1 MISAELWSA
10 MDKLLQAVSENNVA
24 FGGKIVICTGDFRQ
38 LPPPTGRF
46 LLLSNSVLANFEVRY
61 LKHYVR
67 MQNQQGKRLL
77 DLLSEYPV
85 TEACIKEC
93 CEIIDKFC
101 NFVSTWS
108 EVPLDI
114 LRVFST
120 RNAEKEAVEER
131 ISFVTTHQNIQ
142 SVSFQCKDEMSNTGT
157 QNWVTA
163 SAPVTKFLNRSCLE
177 PESLFI
183 HVGCVLR
190 LTCNL
195 PSVKLFQGQLCLVE
209 SIDEFD
215 PHIVVRVAPAGVR
228 SVSSNNPDVNSWRLV
243 VVRKRIGVLH
253 KYSNSTVCR
262 RVLFPLKMYVA
273 STVHKILGDTVPN
286 LATQIVGGKKFSYWL
301 KEQLYVVVSRV
312 TDLSHITFVGDKQRT
327 LDAIN
332 LLCRKDSH
340 LVPLIDNF
348 LSSRGRRNSGVST
361 TQTFYPFPLRVFD
374 VPLSAIG
381 FCYLL
386 VSVKH
391 RELFYIG
398 SCKKLRRRLQE
409 HNSGIG
415 SAFTKPVE
423 RRPWALVA
431 YLTGFSNAVSRSRYS
446 FEQDW
451 QRTMLNRNYSNVML
465 TLADYLSECHVLM
478 DLYKVTGIETALE
491 CECMQNF

>member
-1 MISAELWSA
+1 M
-10 MDKLLQAVSENNVA
+10 
-24 FGGKIVICTGDFRQ
+24 
-38 LPPPTGRF
+38 
-46 LLLSNSVLANFEVRY
+46 
-61 LKHYVR
+61 
-67 MQNQQGKRLL
+67 
-77 DLLSEYPV
+77 
-85 TEACIKEC
+85 
-93 CEIIDKFC
+93 
-101 NFVSTWS
+101 
-108 EVPLDI
+108 
-114 LRVFST
+114 
-120 RNAEKEAVEER
+120 
-131 ISFVTTHQNIQ
+131 
-142 SVSFQCKDEMSNTGT
+142 
-157 QNWVTA
+157 
-163 SAPVTKFLNRSCLE
+163 
-177 PESLFI
+177 FI

-195 PSVKLFQGQLCLVE
+195 PSLKLFQGQLCLVE
-209 SIDEFD
+209 SFDEND

-262 RVLFPLKMYVA
+262 RVQFPLKMYVA
-273 STVHKILGDTVPN
+273 STVHKIMGDTVPS

-348 LSSRGRRNSGVST
+348 LSSRGSCNSGVSAI
-361 TQTFYPFPLRVFD
+361 QTFYPFPLRVFD

-381 FCYLL
+381 YCYLL
-386 VSVKH
+386 VSVKR

-398 SCKKLRRRLQE
+398 SCKTLRRRLQE
-409 HNSGIG
+409 HNSGNG

-431 YLTGFSNAVSRSRYS
+431 YVTGFSNAVSRSRYS

-451 QRTMLNRNYSNVML
+451 QRAMVNHKYSNVML

-491 CECMQNF
+491 CDCMQNF